1 MYSLGNFC
9 FGGNSS
15 PSDMDTMIY
24 QQTFTI
30 DQNGVKT
37 DNVTNIIPCS
47 ISSAA
52 YEGYNNY
59 QPTPEEGDEADRIL
73 SKINERTAEISTAEG
88 TTFTAETN
96 SADDSKSTDTVADDS
111 SEDENT
117 AE

>member
-1 MYSLGNFC
+1 
-9 FGGNSS
+9 
-15 PSDMDTMIY
+15 MDTMIY

-88 TTFTAETN
+88 TTFTAETR
-96 SADDSKSTDTVADDS
+96 STDTVSVDS

>member
-1 MYSLGNFC
+1 
-9 FGGNSS
+9 
-15 PSDMDTMIY
+15 MDTMIY

>member
-1 MYSLGNFC
+1 
-9 FGGNSS
+9 
-15 PSDMDTMIY
+15 MDTMIY

-52 YEGYNNY
+52 YEDYNNY

-88 TTFTAETN
+88 TTFIAETN